1 MKKLVIA
8 AMMLAATGVTAMC
21 AVTPPI
27 VNGEVFP
34 DTEGNHI
41 NAHGGAIM
49 EHDGTYYWYGEHRG
63 EGRPGKGQ
71 RGVACYTSTD
81 LRNWTNRGIVLSVTD
96 EAGSPIEEGCI
107 IERPKVIYCPATG
120 RFVMWFHNELKGQ
133 GYAAAQ
139 AGVATSDNP
148 LGPFKLSASSR
159 VNPGIYP
166 LNMSEADRARNWD
179 GVELEWWT
187 PEWYEAINQGM
198 LNKRDHESGQMSRD
212 MTVFVDDDGK
222 AYHIYSAE
230 ENLTLNIAELDSTY
244 ERHTGRYIR
253 IFPGGH
259 NEAPAIFKKDGTYWM
274 ITSGCTGWAPNT
286 ARLMRADSIMGTWT
300 QLPNPC
306 VGPDADITFGGQS
319 TYIMPH
325 EGGFTFMADIWN
337 PKDLGNSRH
346 IWLPIEFRTDGTPYI
361 MGRERGEASGDEAW
375 RMVWSDEFDRDGK
388 PDPKIWSYENGF
400 VRNHELQW
408 YQPENANCRDGLL
421 VIEARSENRPNP
433 TYSAN
438 ADANDWRKSRKTIDY
453 TSACVKTQGT
463 KDMLYGRLDV
473 RARIPVGGGSWPAI
487 WLLGEKQP
495 WPSCGEIDVMEYYRI
510 NGEPHILANA
520 AWGTDKPYQA
530 KWNSQR
536 IPYSHFTDTDP
547 FWAEKFHIWR
557 MDWDE
562 ENIKLYLDGELLN
575 IIPLSNTVN
584 GKQGNGTNP
593 FTSPQYLLLNLAI
606 GGDNGGI
613 PDPECFPMKYEIDYV
628 RLYEP
633 AARK

>member
-8 AMMLAATGVTAMC
+8 AMMLAATGVTAHI

-120 RFVMWFHNELKGQ
+120 QFVMWFHNELKGQ

-300 QLPNPC
+300 QLPNPSATHAIY
-306 VGPDADITFGGQS
+306 G
-319 TYIMPH
+319 
-325 EGGFTFMADIWN
+325 
-337 PKDLGNSRH
+337 
-346 IWLPIEFRTDGTPYI
+346 
-361 MGRERGEASGDEAW
+361 
-375 RMVWSDEFDRDGK
+375 
-388 PDPKIWSYENGF
+388 
-400 VRNHELQW
+400 
-408 YQPENANCRDGLL
+408 CR
-421 VIEARSENRPNP
+421 
-433 TYSAN
+433 
-438 ADANDWRKSRKTIDY
+438 
-453 TSACVKTQGT
+453 
-463 KDMLYGRLDV
+463 
-473 RARIPVGGGSWPAI
+473 
-487 WLLGEKQP
+487 
-495 WPSCGEIDVMEYYRI
+495 
-510 NGEPHILANA
+510 
-520 AWGTDKPYQA
+520 
-530 KWNSQR
+530 
-536 IPYSHFTDTDP
+536 
-547 FWAEKFHIWR
+547 
-557 MDWDE
+557 
-562 ENIKLYLDGELLN
+562 
-575 IIPLSNTVN
+575 
-584 GKQGNGTNP
+584 
-593 FTSPQYLLLNLAI
+593 
-606 GGDNGGI
+606 
-613 PDPECFPMKYEIDYV
+613 
-628 RLYEP
+628 
-633 AARK
+633 